1 MWSNAAVPAAIFD
14 LEPRWPSKGKCQI
27 NKKDRRAYDMR
38 GCLVWKTAEPNE
50 LEKRRKGL
58 GSELFDDLGIEAK

>member
-1 MWSNAAVPAAIFD
+1 MVECCGTCCHFC

-38 GCLVWKTAEPNE
+38 GCLVWKTAGENE
-50 LEKRRKGL
+50 LEKRRKDL
-58 GSELFDDLGIEAK
+58 GSELFDTEVKL